1 VIASGHYRGDA
12 LVGLAWVYFQTADV
26 DRAIATPDKAVRA
39 GAGDTARKMLGHFY
53 FKKGY
58 YDQAL
63 VYYEALLK
71 AHPKDGGLIELVN
84 ATRAKLGKSP
94 GG

>member
-1 VIASGHYRGDA
+1 
-12 LVGLAWVYFQTADV
+12 
-26 DRAIATPDKAVRA
+26 
-39 GAGDTARKMLGHFY
+39 MLGHFY

-71 AHPKDGGLIELVN
+71 AHPKDSGLIELVR
-84 ATRAKLGKSP
+84 ATKAKLGKSP